1 MRQLPSLEDFLHKSL
16 AKPATLES
24 LKEETEKYLQ
34 QKKKPSENSY
44 TVALLG

>member
-34 QKKKPSENSY
+34 QKKTSENSY